1 MPSVLP
7 KKRRQ
12 YPPTPPPSP
21 SPSFLLS
28 SSNHHTVNR
37 PHSTTTTQS
46 LPLPFTSCSHSHPQ
60 PHLPSSSPS
69 PSPSPFPSQSGVGR
83 DFRSSQ
89 HEQHQRHH
97 FANGIWQ
104 HPSATR
110 ESRYSD
116 FIPCNY
122 EEGALLTKIY
132 NYARTLLVRSTI
144 LFSHPPFAADFAN
157 RNSRQ
162 KDKGR
167 KSDNSKMIT
176 STPSP
181 TLHASSNSNSHNG
194 PSSYRFYPPTVSTSP
209 HPTIK
214 TPTAAAFS
222 RQPTHSPASKT
233 LNRRPWSTSSKPHS
247 SPLQTHQ
254 QVRLTV
260 DAGTQYSPPTLPS
273 IESPPSPHIAHP
285 PSSLGKRRDISISP
299 KLPTEPAFEPPQMV
313 FKRTSPTDPLQQ
325 QPISFSQPTD
335 ASSSNTLAQA
345 SSSAASSSSHGSA
358 KRSRQAKPAV
368 KEMPEQYE
376 TCDVKDLVVLISN
389 MLMELVRF
397 NDAIPLK
404 DGRLTRFHSRA
415 PPAISIKD
423 YLQRLTTHAT
433 LSPPI
438 LLSMVYYIDRLCA
451 LYPAF
456 TISSLTVHRFLIT
469 SATVASKGLSDS
481 FWTNNTYA
489 RVGGVRLKE
498 LALLELE
505 FLWRVEWRIV
515 PKPEVLVD
523 YYRSLVERSEGYKIA
538 ESNQRDSHT
547 ASSSTAMSEGSSAED
562 VSGGGV
568 RATGATGSDVSITM
582 VDSQAENLSISQIS
596 TAANVVSSSAPA

>member
-1 MPSVLP
+1 MASVLVP
-7 KKRRQ
+7 IRRQ
-12 YPPTPPPSP
+12 YPPVPPPSP
-21 SPSFLLS
+21 SPTFLLS

-37 PHSTTTTQS
+37 PHSTTTTLS
-46 LPLPFTSCSHSHPQ
+46 HPLPFTSRSHSHSHP
-60 PHLPSSSPS
+60 HSPSSSPS
-69 PSPSPFPSQSGVGR
+69 PIQSGVGR
-83 DFRSSQ
+83 NLRSSQ
-89 HEQHQRHH
+89 QEQHQRHH

-122 EEGALLTKIY
+122 DEGALVIKLY
-132 NYARTLLVRSTI
+132 NYARTLLARSSI
-144 LFSHPPFAADFAN
+144 LFSNPPFAADLRN

-162 KDKGR
+162 TDKGK
-167 KSDNSKMIT
+167 KSDNFKMIT

-181 TLHASSNSNSHNG
+181 TLHASTNSNSHNG
-194 PSSYRFYPPTVSTSP
+194 PSSYRFFPATVSTSP

-222 RQPTHSPASKT
+222 RQPTHSPASKP
-233 LNRRPWSTSSKPHS
+233 LNRRPWSTSSKTHS
-247 SPLQTHQ
+247 SPVATHQ
-254 QVRLTV
+254 QARLTV
-260 DAGTQYSPPTLPS
+260 DAGTQYSPPILPA
-273 IESPPSPHIAHP
+273 IESPPSPVIAHP
-285 PSSLGKRRDISISP
+285 PSSLGKRRDMSISP
-299 KLPTEPAFEPPQMV
+299 KIPPEPALEPQMV
-313 FKRTSPTDPLQQ
+313 FKRTTSTDHSQQ
-325 QPISFSQPTD
+325 QPTSFSQSTA
-335 ASSSNTLAQA
+335 ASSSITLAKT
-345 SSSAASSSSHGSA
+345 SSSAASSSSHGSSA

-538 ESNQRDSHT
+538 ESVQRDSHS
-547 ASSSTAMSEGSSAED
+547 ASSTAMSEGSSAGD
-562 VSGGGV
+562 VGGGGGRV
-568 RATGATGSDVSITM
+568 AGATGSDISITM

-596 TAANVVSSSAPA
+596 TAADVVSSSAPA